1 MSGAFPTSRQAN
13 VTIKSNQPTVVNRS
27 SSGRYQSRTIAAHL
41 WELTVEFPAMVR
53 SAMMPIFAFAMKQ
66 RGRAE
71 SFTIIPLNTATPR
84 GIATGTPLANQVGAV
99 GSTSIQIDGW
109 TAGATNILRAGD
121 IFKSS
126 GHTKVYMVTDD
137 CNSQSMDF
145 ILLEDSVTD
154 NLLLEDSATDQLYL
168 QDAGAA
174 TVLFEPP
181 LITAI
186 ADNESITVTNV
197 PFTVMFAGD
206 VQEFKT
212 SAPTLSRYD
221 IDLIEA
227 IS

>member
-1 MSGAFPTSRQAN
+1 MSGAFPTNRQAN
-13 VTIKSNQPTVVNRS
+13 VTLKSNQPTVVNRS

-41 WELTVEFPAMVR
+41 WELTIEFPAMAR

-66 RGRAE
+66 KGRAE
-71 SFTIIPLNTATPR
+71 SFTIIPLNTATPQ
-84 GIATGTPLANQVGAV
+84 GIATGTPLSNQVGAV
-99 GSTSIQIDGW
+99 GATSIEIDGW
-109 TAGATNILRAGD
+109 TAGTAGILKAGD
-121 IFKSS
+121 VFKSS

-137 CNSQSMDF
+137 VNSQSMDF
-145 ILLEDSVTD
+145 LILEDSATD
-154 NLLLEDSATDQLYL
+154 NLLLEDSLTDQLYL
-168 QDAGAA
+168 QDAGSA
-174 TVLFEPP
+174 TVLFQPP

-186 ADNESITVTNV
+186 AEDEAITATNV
-197 PFTVMFAGD
+197 PFTVMFVGD